1 MLYRAYC
8 LLYTSGKL
16 LLQEDVVTRQ
26 ITQAV
31 RGKVWDRLAKDT
43 DSAGE
48 GQLALEICGHG
59 LDDPAV
65 GGGDVVSVTTVVLA
79 TSNFVL

>member
-1 MLYRAYC
+1 VYFILHS
-8 LLYTSGKL
+8 SGKL
-16 LLQEDVVTRQ
+16 LLQEDIVTRQ
-26 ITQAV
+26 ITQAI

-65 GGGDVVSVTTVVLA
+65 GGGDVVSYHYHYCIC
-79 TSNFVL
+79 N

>member
-1 MLYRAYC
+1 MHALYVMAC
-8 LLYTSGKL
+8 ISSSGKL
-16 LLQEDVVTRQ
+16 LLQDDIVTRRT
-26 ITQAV
+26 TQVV

-65 GGGDVVSVTTVVLA
+65 GGGDVVSHLYHYCLD
-79 TSNFVL
+79 N